1 MSRPV
6 PDQPPSAPVPAK
18 PTGAAAAAVLAA
30 GIGCF
35 ALGLLTV
42 LAAAN
47 DRLSEALDWYHRVG
61 PLSGKTT
68 GAVLCWLAAWGVLH
82 LLLRRRAADLGPIT
96 VATFILIALGWIGT
110 FPPVID
116 VFGD

>member
-1 MSRPV
+1 MSQLV
-6 PDQPPSAPVPAK
+6 PDQLPAVPDSVK

-35 ALGLLTV
+35 TLGLLTV

-47 DRLSEALDWYHRVG
+47 DRVSEVLDWYHRVG

-68 GAVLCWLAAWGVLH
+68 GAVLGWLVAWFILH

-110 FPPVID
+110 FPPFFELFD
-116 VFGD
+116 D